1 MNANQFDSK
10 GRLHHLLT
18 LTGLS
23 RELLTSLLDRAERFR
38 VHPGEVVRQYDLLAG
53 KTVANLFFEPST
65 RTRASFTLA
74 AQRLGATV
82 LDLDM
87 AFASTVKGES
97 HLDTLYTLQA
107 MHVDLFV
114 VRHKE
119 ASVPEM
125 LAEQASLQ
133 THIINAGEAHI
144 SHPTQG
150 LLDVLTIRQHK
161 RKFDRLAVAIVGDI
175 RHSRVARS
183 AVQALGILGTRD
195 IRFAGPAEL
204 LPDDLP
210 GENFTNLDKA
220 LEGADVVM
228 MLRIQKERMH
238 AGLIPNEHEYARRYG
253 LDSARLKLARP
264 DAIVMHPGPMN
275 RGVEITSEVADD
287 LQSVI
292 RQQVSNGVAVR
303 MAVMATLMGK

>member
-1 MNANQFDSK
+1 MSGNQFDSK
-10 GRLHHLLT
+10 GRLQHLLT
-18 LTGLS
+18 LANLS
-23 RELLTSLLDRAERFR
+23 REMLTALLDRAERFR
-38 VHPGEVVRQYDLLAG
+38 VPPGENVRQYDLLAG

-74 AQRLGATV
+74 ARRLGASV

-107 MHVDLFV
+107 MHVDLFA
-114 VRHKE
+114 VRHQE
-119 ASVPEM
+119 AGVPQV
-125 LAEQASLQ
+125 LAEQASPQ
-133 THIINAGEAHI
+133 AHIINAGEAHV

-150 LLDVLTIRQHK
+150 LLDALTIRQHK
-161 RKFDRLAVAIVGDI
+161 KKFDRLAVTLVGDI

-195 IRFAGPAEL
+195 IRYAGPAEL
-204 LPDDLP
+204 LPDDLA
-210 GENFTNLDKA
+210 GEKFTNLDKA
-220 LEGADVVM
+220 LQGADVVM
-228 MLRIQKERMH
+228 MLRIQKERMQ
-238 AGLIPNEHEYARRYG
+238 AGLIPDEHEYVRRYG
-253 LDSARLKLARP
+253 LDATRLKLAKP

-275 RGVEITSEVADD
+275 RGVEITSEVADG
-287 LQSVI
+287 LQSAI